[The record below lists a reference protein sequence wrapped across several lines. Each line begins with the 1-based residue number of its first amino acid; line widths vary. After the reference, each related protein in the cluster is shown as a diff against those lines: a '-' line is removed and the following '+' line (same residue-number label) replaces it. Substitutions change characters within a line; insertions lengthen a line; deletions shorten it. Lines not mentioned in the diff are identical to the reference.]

1 LNNPEWPG
9 SITGVHHFQAGAGIA
24 ASRDRRTFTIGHGLY
39 FVFCRSV
46 ETAMKQTLAVI
57 VLTALVAAGCA
68 ARGVR
73 VAELKDQPA
82 KYATKSVS
90 VTGVV
95 TSSWGIPLMPF
106 QLYNI
111 DDGSGEITVLSR
123 SGGVLSKGTRVQVK
137 GKINQFANFGG
148 RSVGLHI
155 QEEDRKIRS

>member
-1 LNNPEWPG
+1 MKRLFAIALL
-9 SITGVHHFQAGAGIA
+9 SAFVIT
-24 ASRDRRTFTIGHGLY
+24 
-39 FVFCRSV
+39 
-46 ETAMKQTLAVI
+46 
-57 VLTALVAAGCA
+57 GCA

-73 VAELKDQPA
+73 IAELKDQPT

-106 QLYNI
+106 QLYNV

>member
-1 LNNPEWPG
+1 
-9 SITGVHHFQAGAGIA
+9 
-24 ASRDRRTFTIGHGLY
+24 
-39 FVFCRSV
+39 
-46 ETAMKQTLAVI
+46 MKQTLAVI

-82 KYATKSVS
+82 RYADKSVS
-90 VTGVV
+90 ITGVV

-123 SGGVLSKGTRVQVK
+123 TGGPLSKGTRVQVR

-155 QEEDRKIRS
+155 QEEDRRIRS

>member
-1 LNNPEWPG
+1 
-9 SITGVHHFQAGAGIA
+9 
-24 ASRDRRTFTIGHGLY
+24 
-39 FVFCRSV
+39 
-46 ETAMKQTLAVI
+46 MKQTLAVI

-82 KYATKSVS
+82 RYATKTVS

-95 TSSWGIPLMPF
+95 TNSWSIPLVPF
-106 QLYNI
+106 QLYNV

-155 QEEDRKIRS
+155 QEENRKIRF